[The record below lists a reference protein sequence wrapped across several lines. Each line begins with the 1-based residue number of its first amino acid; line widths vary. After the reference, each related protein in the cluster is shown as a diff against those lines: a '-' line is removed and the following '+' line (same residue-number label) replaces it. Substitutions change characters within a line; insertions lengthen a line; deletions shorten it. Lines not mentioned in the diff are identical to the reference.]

1 MLAVNPLRLCE
12 CEVTS
17 VEFRVVEVP
26 YDVVTPY
33 STSESD
39 ASLVVQETV
48 AVETVMFELAT
59 LEMTGGVVSGG
70 AAVVKVKSPDVA

>member
-17 VEFRVVEVP
+17 DAPEAVKPYEVVV
-26 YDVVTPY
+26 PY

-39 ASLVVQETV
+39 SSSVVQEMVAAV
-48 AVETVMFELAT
+48 AVMPELVT
-59 LEMTGGVVSGG
+59 LVITGGVVSVG